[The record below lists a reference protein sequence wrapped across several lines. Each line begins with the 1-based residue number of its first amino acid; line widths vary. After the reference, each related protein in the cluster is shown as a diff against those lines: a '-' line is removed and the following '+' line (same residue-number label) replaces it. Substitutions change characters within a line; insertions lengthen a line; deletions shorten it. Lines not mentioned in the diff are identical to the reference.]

1 MLRHP
6 ITRNGGSIVHN
17 VVLQDLSSFPTLR
30 IPFFEETNT
39 SAGHGNENVL
49 YLKTL
54 VRAQLTLKMGRDSAH
69 LFEGRLALARA

>member
-1 MLRHP
+1 M
-6 ITRNGGSIVHN
+6 HN

-39 SAGHGNENVL
+39 TAGHGNENVL

-54 VRAQLTLKMGRDSAH
+54 AH
-69 LFEGRLALARA
+69 YMRYVGRLHRRLENIGKSAIDA

>member
-39 SAGHGNENVL
+39 TAGHGNENVSISENIG
-49 YLKTL
+49 K
-54 VRAQLTLKMGRDSAH
+54 SAID
-69 LFEGRLALARA
+69 A